1 MRCCENFVGL
11 IWVFIYHQWC
21 IAIYIISAGDIY
33 LSPFLTLYISFPL
46 SLGCPIDI
54 RNIIQGDITK
64 AIECYTSALECCAK
78 DDDDISLTTSS
89 TLLSNRAMAH
99 LKSAELPLSSSD
111 STTSSNDEQQQQI
124 QNVQNSLQNCI
135 DDCTLALQ
143 QLDSTP
149 NSTTSNTKEEEESKL
164 NLRTKLLYRNAKA
177 LVTLANLPSSLSPSN
192 STSSNSTSSM
202 SNSTKE
208 KKLNESAKLLLQLLQ
223 LQPANKEASNLL
235 NQVREIHSSMNSGS
249 SGSSGSSRVGKALDY
264 LNILTSNN
272 NKQDESKLNNTELP
286 KDEKGKE
293 ITILDCLHILQGSLS
308 DDIPSTS
315 NDIGKY
321 EGGVQL
327 LLQIARFG
335 IPPPTSSI
343 EGEEREDKNTQCRL
357 ASLHILSAC
366 CSTDTFILQYAK
378 RNILSPNLL
387 AQIVE
392 EEASSLF
399 SSGSSNKWTREGA
412 ADIAVAT
419 IALLVRLIVHYDHY
433 EIIKHFTPKILE
445 DGSIEEL
452 NDQQKKK
459 LQQMQIPEVDGSVI
473 CRVAIAAFLWGTND
487 RSGSS
492 SNEGENIDTRPPR
505 AALDLLSAWT
515 ASDLDALDA
524 ASDACFTPTSS
535 DSSSNSQSKKKKAS
549 QHFLSP
555 EDIRRMKPRQVSAHR
570 KREGEFTRSNLSRAI
585 EHISTFCN
593 DQSGGLNSMLIC
605 ASTTI
610 DHRLRREVGL
620 QIGRM
625 MSVYVEND
633 DVKKLIYREL
643 GCSDWTVGKEEEEK
657 GENVG
662 QQEMSTLTI
671 EELDD
676 DEEEGKEMDD
686 SSEESKLLSMMKR
699 GQLTASLIM
708 GKPDVGTWAL
718 KYGWSN
724 GQGVEELKQLISSN
738 NSCAMSIASELVSAA
753 SSVESSRPLLATL
766 VQEGTLEDLLIH
778 PDADVRSGAASCA
791 AKIGLASKALSSDD
805 GEVMGLLDVAIELLF
820 EEDEWLD
827 DDDNKSSSKSKVEAL
842 TKKVPPS
849 RKASEE
855 STSMDRGIEVLAY
868 LVSKTFV
875 KEKVVGGYKPEGSPA
890 DRKTALERLVEIA
903 CAPSSGDAQLSY
915 GLASVFNLLA
925 VSIETLRKEAFIG
938 KEITREQYDQLQ
950 ALGKTEEEKEAEAK
964 KDEKEGDNPASV
976 SERIRKLA
984 SSNVPRAMVKLL
996 EGSSSDT
1003 TQDKLLEGMCRM
1015 ASEPTVRGL
1024 MIQQGCL
1031 TTCLQLDKGVSV

>member
-1 MRCCENFVGL
+1 
-11 IWVFIYHQWC
+11 
-21 IAIYIISAGDIY
+21 
-33 LSPFLTLYISFPL
+33 
-46 SLGCPIDI
+46 
-54 RNIIQGDITK
+54 
-64 AIECYTSALECCAK
+64 
-78 DDDDISLTTSS
+78 
-89 TLLSNRAMAH
+89 MAH
-99 LKSAELPLSSSD
+99 LKSAELLLLSSSNNNSVDSAND
-111 STTSSNDEQQQQI
+111 STTTSSDEQHF
-124 QNVQNSLQNCI
+124 QNVQNSLQHCI

-143 QLDSTP
+143 QLDST
-149 NSTTSNTKEEEESKL
+149 TTSNNTKEEEETKL

-177 LVTLANLPSSLSPSN
+177 LVTLVNLPSLTSLPSSLSPS
-192 STSSNSTSSM
+192 TSTSSM

-208 KKLNESAKLLLQLLQ
+208 KKLNEAAKLLLQLLQ
-223 LQPANKEASNLL
+223 LQPNNKEASLLL
-235 NQVREIHSSMNSGS
+235 NQVREIHTSMNTGSGS
-249 SGSSGSSRVGKALDY
+249 SGSRVGKALDY

-272 NKQDESKLNNTELP
+272 NEQNKSIQKKELP
-286 KDEKGKE
+286 KDDKGKE

-308 DDIPSTS
+308 DDISSTS
-315 NDIGKY
+315 SDIGNY

-327 LLQIARFG
+327 LLQIARYG

-343 EGEEREDKNTQCRL
+343 KGEEREHKNTQCRL
-357 ASLHILSAC
+357 AALHILSAC
-366 CSTDTFILQYAK
+366 CSTDTFILQYAN

-392 EEASSLF
+392 EEASS
-399 SSGSSNKWTREGA
+399 SSLSSTSSQSKEGTREGA

-433 EIIKHFTPKILE
+433 EIIKHFTPKILD
-445 DGSIEEL
+445 DGTIEEL
-452 NDQQKKK
+452 SDLDKKK
-459 LQQMQIPEVDGSVI
+459 LQQMQMPEVDGSVI
-473 CRVAIAAFLWGTND
+473 CRVAIAAFLWGTNG
-487 RSGSS
+487 SGKS
-492 SNEGENIDTRPPR
+492 SNEGEDVIDTRPPR

-524 ASDACFTPTSS
+524 ASDACFAPTSS
-535 DSSSNSQSKKKKAS
+535 DSNSSSVSGKKKAS

-555 EDIRRMKPRQVSAHR
+555 EDIRRMKPRQVSTHR
-570 KREGEFTRSNLSRAI
+570 KREGEFTRYNLSRAI
-585 EHISTFCN
+585 QHISTFCN

-605 ASTTI
+605 ASKTI

-643 GCSDWTVGKEEEEK
+643 GCNDWTVGKDEEEK
-657 GENVG
+657 EKENVG
-662 QQEMSTLTI
+662 QTELSTLTI

-676 DEEEGKEMDD
+676 EEGKEMDE
-686 SSEESKLLSMMKR
+686 SSEESKLLTMMKR

-753 SSVESSRPLLATL
+753 SSVERSRPLLATL

-791 AKIGLASKALSSDD
+791 AKIGLASKALSSDN

-827 DDDNKSSSKSKVEAL
+827 DNDQTKSSSNKSKVEAL
-842 TKKVPPS
+842 TKKVPMS
-849 RKASEE
+849 RKASGE

-984 SSNVPRAMVKLL
+984 SCNVPRAMVKLL

>member
-1 MRCCENFVGL
+1 
-11 IWVFIYHQWC
+11 
-21 IAIYIISAGDIY
+21 
-33 LSPFLTLYISFPL
+33 
-46 SLGCPIDI
+46 
-54 RNIIQGDITK
+54 
-64 AIECYTSALECCAK
+64 
-78 DDDDISLTTSS
+78 
-89 TLLSNRAMAH
+89 MAH
-99 LKSAELPLSSSD
+99 LKSAELILLSASNNSIVDSAND
-111 STTSSNDEQQQQI
+111 STTSSEQQKQLK
-124 QNVQNSLQNCI
+124 NVQNKLQHCI

-143 QLDSTP
+143 QLDY
-149 NSTTSNTKEEEESKL
+149 TTNTTKKEEEESKL
-164 NLRTKLLYRNAKA
+164 NLRSKLLYRNAKA
-177 LVTLANLPSSLSPSN
+177 LVTLVNLSSSLTSST
-192 STSSNSTSSM
+192 STSSSM
-202 SNSTKE
+202 SSSSKE
-208 KKLNESAKLLLQLLQ
+208 KKLNEAAKHLLQLLQ
-223 LQPANKEASNLL
+223 IQPTNKEASLLL
-235 NQVREIHSSMNSGS
+235 NQVRSIHTSMNGSGV
-249 SGSSGSSRVGKALDY
+249 GSSSRVGKALDY
-264 LNILTSNN
+264 LKILLSVAEE
-272 NKQDESKLNNTELP
+272 DNTKRREELP
-286 KDEKGKE
+286 KDDKGKQ

-315 NDIGKY
+315 SDIGKY

-335 IPPPTSSI
+335 IPNDD
-343 EGEEREDKNTQCRL
+343 DKSNQCRL
-357 ASLHILSAC
+357 AALHILSAC
-366 CSTDTFILQYAK
+366 CSTDTFILQYAN
-378 RNILSPNLL
+378 RNVLSPNLL

-392 EEASSLF
+392 EEASH
-399 SSGSSNKWTREGA
+399 SSSTSIEKERTREGA
-412 ADIAVAT
+412 ADITVAT

-445 DGSIEEL
+445 DGTIEEL
-452 NDQQKKK
+452 TDVQKKK
-459 LQQMQIPEVDGSVI
+459 LTQQQMPEVDGSVV
-473 CRVAIAAFLWGTND
+473 CRVAIAAFLWGTNGN
-487 RSGSS
+487 GSS
-492 SNEGENIDTRPPR
+492 SEGNVVDTRPPR

-524 ASDACFTPTSS
+524 ASDACF
-535 DSSSNSQSKKKKAS
+535 SSSNGQTKKKKAS

-555 EDIRRMKPRQVSAHR
+555 EDIRRMKPRQVSTHR

-585 EHISTFCN
+585 QHISTFCN
-593 DQSGGLNSMLIC
+593 NQSGGLNSMLIC

-643 GCSDWTVGKEEEEK
+643 GCSDWTVGNEEDEK
-657 GENVG
+657 NVG

-676 DEEEGKEMDD
+676 DDEEGKEMVE
-686 SSEESKLLSMMKR
+686 SSEESKLLTMMKR

-708 GKPDVGTWAL
+708 GKPEVGTWAL

-724 GQGVEELKQLISSN
+724 GHSVEELKQLISSN

-820 EEDEWLD
+820 EEDEWWDGD
-827 DDDNKSSSKSKVEAL
+827 DDKTKSKVEAL
-842 TKKVPPS
+842 TKKVPLS
-849 RKASEE
+849 RKASGE

-890 DRKTALERLVEIA
+890 NRKTALERLVEIA

-1031 TTCLQLDKGVSV
+1031 TTCLQLDKGVSVCHELCLKPLSLLNTLLLTHFIPHLIKTYPG